1 LNDYIINHSTKLIK
15 KYKTRNP
22 FEIAAYM
29 NIDVLFMDLGKLKG
43 FYKRDGHNR
52 FIVINNQICE
62 PLQTIVC
69 AHEIGHDQL
78 HRHLAKSHTLQE
90 FAIYDMKSKP
100 EYEANLFA
108 AELLFST
115 KDVLECFNLGYN
127 FYETAC
133 LLNTD
138 IHLLAVKLLIMNIN
152 GYQLNI
158 PVDLKSNFLGTSTYK
173 DYSV

>member
-1 LNDYIINHSTKLIK
+1 MNDYITNRSTKLIK

-22 FEIAAYM
+22 FEIAACM
-29 NIDVLFMDLGKLKG
+29 NIDVMFMDLGKLKG

-52 FIVINNQICE
+52 FIIINDLICE
-62 PLQTIVC
+62 PLQKIVC
-69 AHEIGHDQL
+69 AHELGHDQL
-78 HRHLAKSHTLQE
+78 HRHLAESHALQE

-108 AELLFST
+108 AELLFSNN
-115 KDVLECFNLGYN
+115 DVLEYFNQGYN

-138 IHLLAVKLLIMNIN
+138 IHLLAIKLLIMNSN
-152 GYQLNI
+152 GYQLNVPI
-158 PVDLKSNFLGTSTYK
+158 DLKSDFLVTK
-173 DYSV
+173 K

>member
-1 LNDYIINHSTKLIK
+1 
-15 KYKTRNP
+15 
-22 FEIAAYM
+22 
-29 NIDVLFMDLGKLKG
+29 MDLGKLKG

-52 FIVINNQICE
+52 FIVINSQINE
-62 PLQTIVC
+62 PLQKIIC
-69 AHEIGHDQL
+69 AHELGHDQL
-78 HRHLAKSHTLQE
+78 HRHLAESQTLQE

-115 KDVLECFNLGYN
+115 KDVLEYFEQGYN

-138 IHLLAVKLLIMNIN
+138 IHLLAVKLMVMNSN

-158 PVDLKSNFLGTSTYK
+158 PVDLKSDFLGTDTYE